1 MKESVKLN
9 NKQKIGLILLVLA
22 VVIGSLITYYFQRDI
37 TNAILYAAPWIIII
51 RLYYENYKLKQELKS
66 YQNKYNI

>member
-1 MKESVKLN
+1 MEKDLVKLN
-9 NKQKIGLILLVLA
+9 NKQRIGLTLLVLA

-37 TNAILYAAPWIIII
+37 ARAIAYASPWIIVI

-66 YQNKYNI
+66 YQEQK